1 MWVLVSE
8 EDRKNEIHWII
19 INAESNSKV
28 KVLVSEEDRKWNT
41 WIINVESN
49 CNVKVLVSE
58 EDRKNEI
65 LE

>member
-1 MWVLVSE
+1 MKVRFSE
-8 EDRKNEIHWII
+8 EDRK
-19 INAESNSKV
+19 
-28 KVLVSEEDRKWNT
+28 EEYMNN
-41 WIINVESN
+41 NVESN